1 MSKTGYKRLGDYIR
15 EVDVRNRDLEVKELL
30 GVSVSKEFIPS
41 IANTIGTDMSSY
53 KIVKSRQFV
62 YIEDTS
68 RRGDKIAIALL
79 QSIKEAI
86 VSSIYRVFEVKDKD
100 KLLPEYLMM
109 WFRRPEFDRY
119 ARFKSH
125 GSAREIFSWEEMC
138 DVTLPIPPIEQQRK
152 IVAEYETISK
162 RIRLNEQ
169 MITRLEETAQTL
181 YRKMF
186 VDGIDKEN
194 LPEGWRMG
202 TLGEICC
209 KIGSGATPKGGK
221 ECYVNDGTSFIRSMN
236 VLDLRFNRN
245 ELAHITSQQA
255 KTLDAVSVESK
266 DILLNITGV
275 SVARCCMV
283 PDSILPARV
292 NQHVMI
298 IRSDKIIYSYYL
310 LFLLYISKEKLLGI
324 SQSGS
329 TREAITKSEIE
340 RFFIL
345 VPSMET
351 IRNFDRK
358 VSSIFQYK
366 VLLEEENNKLNELQ
380 SLLLAKMGQKIKG
393 DE

>member
-15 EVDVRNRDLEVKELL
+15 EVDVRNRGLEVKELL
-30 GVSVSKEFIPS
+30 GINIGKYFMPSV
-41 IANTIGTDMSSY
+41 ANVIGTDLSNY
-53 KIVKSRQFV
+53 KIIHKNQFACNLMHV
-62 YIEDTS
+62 GRDEKIPMAILEDS
-68 RRGDKIAIALL
+68 E
-79 QSIKEAI
+79 SAI
-86 VSSIYRVFEVKDKD
+86 VSPAYFTFEISDYD
-100 KLLPEYLMM
+100 ILLPQYLMM
-109 WFRRPEFDRY
+109 WFRKPEFDREAWFY
-119 ARFKSH
+119 TDGDVRGGMSKS
-125 GSAREIFSWEEMC
+125 SLLDM
-138 DVTLPIPPIEQQRK
+138 TLPIPPVEQQRK
-152 IVAEYETISK
+152 IVAEYETISR

-351 IRNFDRK
+351 IRNFDCK
-358 VSSIFQYK
+358 VSSIFQHK

>member
-1 MSKTGYKRLGDYIR
+1 MSKTDYKRLGDYIH
-15 EVDVRNRDLEVKELL
+15 EVDVRNRDLEVNELVGL
-30 GVSVSKEFIPS
+30 TINKAFIPS
-41 IANTIGTDMSSY
+41 VANTIGTDLSNYKVIRKDQFACSLMQVSRDGKMPVAMFEGECAIMSPAY
-53 KIVKSRQFV
+53 PM
-62 YIEDTS
+62 
-68 RRGDKIAIALL
+68 
-79 QSIKEAI
+79 
-86 VSSIYRVFEVKDKD
+86 FEVVDKTV
-100 KLLPEYLMM
+100 LLPQYLMM
-109 WFRRPEFDRY
+109 WFSRNEFDREASFY
-119 ARFKSH
+119 AVGGVR
-125 GSAREIFSWEEMC
+125 GSLTWQDFC
-138 DVTLPIPPIEQQRK
+138 DMTLPIPPIEQQRK

>member
-1 MSKTGYKRLGDYIR
+1 MNKGEMKRLGDYIR
-15 EVDVRNRDLEVKELL
+15 EVDVRNRDLEVTNLL
-30 GVSVSKEFIPS
+30 GLSMTKQFRPSTSNIVGVDLSK
-41 IANTIGTDMSSY
+41 Y
-53 KIVKSRQFV
+53 KIVHKDVFAF
-62 YIEDTS
+62 DTMS
-68 RRGDKIAIALL
+68 VIRVHKVPIAINL
-79 QSIKEAI
+79 SKSPII
-86 VSSIYRVFEVKDKD
+86 VSPAYITFECKDSNI
-100 KLLPEYLMM
+100 LNPNYLMM
-109 WFRRPEFDRY
+109 WFSRDEFDRY
-119 ARFKSH
+119 ADFKSDAAVR
-125 GSAREIFSWEEMC
+125 GGYNWEELC
-138 DVTLPIPPIEQQRK
+138 DTPIYLPPIELQQK
-152 IVAEYETISK
+152 IVSEYETVTR

-169 MITRLEETAQTL
+169 IIAKLEETAQTL

-221 ECYVNDGTSFIRSMN
+221 ECYINIGTSFIRSMN
-236 VLDLRFNRN
+236 VLDLRFNHN
-245 ELAHITSQQA
+245 ELARITLQQA
-255 KTLDAVSVESK
+255 KILDSVSVESK

-298 IRSDKIIYSYYL
+298 IRPNKIIYSYYL
-310 LFLLYISKEKLLGI
+310 LLLLYFSKEKLLGI

-340 RFFIL
+340 RFTIL

-351 IRNFDRK
+351 VCNFDHK
-358 VSSIFQYK
+358 VSSLFQYE
-366 VLLEEENNKLNELQ
+366 VLLEEENNKLNELH
-380 SLLLAKMGQKIKG
+380 SLLLAKIGQ
-393 DE
+393 

>member
-1 MSKTGYKRLGDYIR
+1 MDLNRTDYKRLGDYIR
-15 EVDVRNRDLEVKELL
+15 EVDVRNRDLEVTKLL
-30 GVSVSKEFIPS
+30 GVSISKEFMPS

-53 KIVKSRQFV
+53 KVVEPRQFAYGPV
-62 YIEDTS
+62 TS
-68 RRGDKIAIALL
+68 RNGDKVSIALY
-79 QSIKEAI
+79 KDDEKAI
-86 VSSIYRVFEVKDKD
+86 VSQAYTIFEVKNKQE
-100 KLLPEYLMM
+100 LLPEYLMM

-138 DVTLPIPPIEQQRK
+138 DVELPVPPIEQQQK
-152 IVAEYETISK
+152 IVSEYEAITH

-169 MITRLEETAQTL
+169 IIAKLEETAQAL

-221 ECYVNDGTSFIRSMN
+221 ECYINIGTSFIRSMN
-236 VLDLRFNRN
+236 VLDLRFNHN
-245 ELAHITSQQA
+245 ELARITLQQA
-255 KTLDAVSVESK
+255 KILDSVSVESK

-298 IRSDKIIYSYYL
+298 IRPNKIIYSYYL
-310 LFLLYISKEKLLGI
+310 LLLLYFSKEKLLGI

-340 RFFIL
+340 RFTIL

-351 IRNFDRK
+351 VCNFDHK
-358 VSSIFQYK
+358 VSSLFQYE
-366 VLLEEENNKLNELQ
+366 VLLEEENNKLNELH
-380 SLLLAKMGQKIKG
+380 SLLLAKIGQ
-393 DE
+393 

>member
-1 MSKTGYKRLGDYIR
+1 M
-15 EVDVRNRDLEVKELL
+15 
-30 GVSVSKEFIPS
+30 
-41 IANTIGTDMSSY
+41 
-53 KIVKSRQFV
+53 
-62 YIEDTS
+62 
-68 RRGDKIAIALL
+68 
-79 QSIKEAI
+79 
-86 VSSIYRVFEVKDKD
+86 
-100 KLLPEYLMM
+100 
-109 WFRRPEFDRY
+109 
-119 ARFKSH
+119 
-125 GSAREIFSWEEMC
+125 
-138 DVTLPIPPIEQQRK
+138 
-152 IVAEYETISK
+152 
-162 RIRLNEQ
+162 
-169 MITRLEETAQTL
+169 
-181 YRKMF
+181 
-186 VDGIDKEN
+186 
-194 LPEGWRMG
+194 
-202 TLGEICC
+202 
-209 KIGSGATPKGGK
+209 
-221 ECYVNDGTSFIRSMN
+221 
-236 VLDLRFNRN
+236 
-245 ELAHITSQQA
+245 
-255 KTLDAVSVESK
+255 
-266 DILLNITGV
+266 
-275 SVARCCMV
+275 ARCCMV

>member
-1 MSKTGYKRLGDYIR
+1 MSKTDYKRLGDYIH
-15 EVDVRNRDLEVKELL
+15 EVDVRNRDLEVNELVGL
-30 GVSVSKEFIPS
+30 TINKAFIPS
-41 IANTIGTDMSSY
+41 VANTIGTDLSNYKVIRKDQFACSLMQVSRDGKMPVAMFEGECAIMSPAY
-53 KIVKSRQFV
+53 PM
-62 YIEDTS
+62 
-68 RRGDKIAIALL
+68 
-79 QSIKEAI
+79 
-86 VSSIYRVFEVKDKD
+86 FEVVDKTV
-100 KLLPEYLMM
+100 LLPQYLMM
-109 WFRRPEFDRY
+109 WFSRNEFDREASFY
-119 ARFKSH
+119 AVGGVR
-125 GSAREIFSWEEMC
+125 GSLTWQDFC
-138 DVTLPIPPIEQQRK
+138 DMTLPIPPIEQQRK

-283 PDSILPARV
+283 PDTILPARV

>member
-1 MSKTGYKRLGDYIR
+1 MSKENYRRLGDYIR

-30 GVSVSKEFIPS
+30 GVSISKEFIPS

-53 KIVKSRQFV
+53 KVVEPLQFAYGPV
-62 YIEDTS
+62 TS
-68 RRGDKIAIALL
+68 RNGDKVSIALYMGKGKIIIS
-79 QSIKEAI
+79 QA
-86 VSSIYRVFEVKDKD
+86 YTVFEVKNQD
-100 KLLPEYLMM
+100 KLFPEYLMM

-138 DVTLPIPPIEQQRK
+138 DVFLPIPSIEQQRK
-152 IVAEYETISK
+152 IVAQYEAASRK
-162 RIRLNEQ
+162 IRLNER

-221 ECYVNDGTSFIRSMN
+221 ECYVNVGTSFIRSMN
-236 VLDLRFNRN
+236 VLDLRFNHD
-245 ELAHITSQQA
+245 ELAHITLQQA
-255 KTLDAVSVESK
+255 KTLDTVSVESR
-266 DILLNITGV
+266 DVLFNITGV

-298 IRSDKIIYSYYL
+298 IRSSKIIYSYYL
-310 LFLLYISKEKLLGI
+310 LFLLYFSKEKLLGI

-340 RFFIL
+340 RFTIL
-345 VPSMET
+345 VPSIEI
-351 IRNFDRK
+351 IRNFDYK
-358 VSSIFQYK
+358 VSSIFHHK
-366 VLLEEENNKLNELQ
+366 VLLEEENNKLNKLQ
-380 SLLLAKMGQKIKG
+380 SLLLAKIGQ
-393 DE
+393 

>member
-15 EVDVRNRDLEVKELL
+15 EVDVRNRNLKVTKLL
-30 GVSVSKEFIPS
+30 GVSISKEFMTS

-53 KIVKSRQFV
+53 KIVEPRQFAYGPV
-62 YIEDTS
+62 TS
-68 RRGDKIAIALL
+68 RNGDKVSIALY
-79 QSIKEAI
+79 KDGEKAI
-86 VSSIYRVFEVKDKD
+86 VSQAYTIFEVTNKLE
-100 KLLPEYLMM
+100 LLPEYLMM

-138 DVTLPIPPIEQQRK
+138 DVELPIPPIDQQQK
-152 IVAEYETISK
+152 IVAEYNAIQQ
-162 RIRLNEQ
+162 RIKLNEQ
-169 MITRLEETAQTL
+169 LIVKLEETAQTI

-186 VDGIDKEN
+186 VDGIDKNN

-221 ECYVNDGTSFIRSMN
+221 ECYVNVGTSFIRSMN
-236 VLDLRFNRN
+236 VLNLKFNHN

-255 KTLDAVSVESK
+255 KTLDAVSVESR
-266 DILLNITGV
+266 DVLLNITGV

-298 IRSDKIIYSYYL
+298 IRSNKIIYSYYL
-310 LFLLYISKEKLLGI
+310 LFLLYFSKEKLLGI

-340 RFFIL
+340 RFSIL
-345 VPSMET
+345 P
-351 IRNFDRK
+351 
-358 VSSIFQYK
+358 
-366 VLLEEENNKLNELQ
+366 
-380 SLLLAKMGQKIKG
+380 
-393 DE
+393 